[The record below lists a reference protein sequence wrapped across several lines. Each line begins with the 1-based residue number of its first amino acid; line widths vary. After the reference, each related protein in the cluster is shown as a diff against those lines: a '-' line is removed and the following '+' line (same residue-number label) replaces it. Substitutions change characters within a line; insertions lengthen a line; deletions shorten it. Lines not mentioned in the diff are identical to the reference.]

1 MLIQILWALLCAI
14 LTILLHFAYAYR
26 LIVVLLQHSKSLHSR
41 RSKEGALQ
49 LYIFA
54 EAVLML
60 LLLHVLEA
68 VIWAA
73 FYCLHPDGL
82 PDFATAV
89 YFSLSSYTTI
99 GYGDVLLSP
108 SLRIAGAMEGIVGT
122 FMFGLSVAL
131 IVALLQRISTYHKTA
146 ASE

>member
-1 MLIQILWALLCAI
+1 MLTQVLWALLCAM

-26 LIVVLLQHSKSLHSR
+26 LIVVLLQHSKALHSKQ
-41 RSKEGALQ
+41 SKESVLQ
-49 LYIFA
+49 LYIFV

-60 LLLHVLEA
+60 LLLHTLEA

-73 FYCLHPDGL
+73 FYCLHPAGL

-89 YFSLSSYTTI
+89 YFSLVSYTTI

-108 SLRIAGAMEGIVGT
+108 SLRIVGAMEGIVGT
-122 FMFGLSVAL
+122 FMFGLSVGL
-131 IVALLQRISTYHKTA
+131 IVALLQRISTYHKPA
-146 ASE
+146 ASD